1 MKFDLGHINKLIA
14 VSVEL
19 GAEVPHFHYQ
29 ELKLK
34 KGEIVFGKSAQKF
47 TEIVD
52 LVKKMGKTTPLVLHF
67 SGKGILNRSVAKTA
81 DYRHSLL
88 LNTNLNQFYFSD
100 FLATQ
105 NVYSSIIRK
114 DLVLPIVEEFKQAGV
129 EVVSFASGPFI
140 AAPLKSVIKKSFID
154 INNTRLQF
162 SDDLITHFTNDDN
175 YRTAT
180 ELGGDLIDHKQIGAI
195 ALATNFFQSIEGIV
209 IPEEELVSEVY
220 FNEAKQKN
228 IFHRFGAAMVI
239 FFFSILVG
247 NYLYLNYLNS
257 KIENNYGELAGFEDQ
272 LGEITFLQEEA
283 DRKQKL
289 LNSSGLLN
297 RKFLSY
303 YLMEISNTVPDDIAL
318 SMMSVRP
325 IEKEIKKRH
334 KIEFLSQTI
343 WIRGES
349 KSSDL
354 LSRWIEDLT
363 ENEWINK
370 VDILDYSYVKN
381 VGEFELELMIL

>member
-1 MKFDLGHINKLIA
+1 MKFDLGHINRLNT

-19 GAEVPHFHYQ
+19 NPEHTRFHFQ

-34 KGEIVFGKSAQKF
+34 KGEIVFGKSGQKF
-47 TEIVD
+47 LEIKD
-52 LVKKMGKTTPLVLHF
+52 LIKKMGKTTPVVLHF
-67 SGKGILNRSVAKTA
+67 TGKGILNRTVKRTE

-100 FLATQ
+100 YLEEE

-114 DLVLPIVEEFKQAGV
+114 DVVLPLLEEFKKGGV
-129 EVVSFASGPFI
+129 EVVSFASGPFVVG
-140 AAPLKSVIKKSFID
+140 PLREIVKNDFID
-154 INNTRLQF
+154 INQVKLLFTDGLIASHESHEDNTKTT
-162 SDDLITHFTNDDN
+162 D
-175 YRTAT
+175 
-180 ELGGDLIDHKQIGAI
+180 LGGDLIPNTQIGAV
-195 ALATNFFQSIEGIV
+195 AVGANFFHGF
-209 IPEEELVSEVY
+209 EELEIPQEELAVVTHL
-220 FNEAKQKN
+220 NEAKQKN
-228 IFHRFGAAMVI
+228 IFQRFGAAMVL
-239 FFFSILVG
+239 FFFTILVG

-257 KIENNYGELAGFEDQ
+257 KIEANYVELAGFEDQ
-272 LGEITFLQEEA
+272 LGEITFLEEEA

-297 RKFLSY
+297 RKFLSF
-303 YLMEISNTVPDDIAL
+303 YLMEISNTVPNDIAL

-325 IEKEIKKRH
+325 VEKEIKKRH
-334 KIEFLSQTI
+334 KIEFLAQTI
-343 WIRGES
+343 WIKGEA

-354 LSRWIEDLT
+354 LSRWIDDLK
-363 ENEWINK
+363 ENDWINK

>member
-1 MKFDLGHINKLIA
+1 MKLDLGHINKIIA
-14 VSVEL
+14 VSIEL
-19 GAEVPHFHYQ
+19 TNEEPLFHFH

-34 KGEIVFGKSAQKF
+34 KGEIVFGKSGQRFHEVK
-47 TEIVD
+47 D
-52 LVKKMGKTTPLVLHF
+52 LLKKTGKATPFVLHF
-67 SGKGILNRSVAKTA
+67 SGKGILDRSVKRTD

-100 FLATQ
+100 YLEDEM
-105 NVYSSIIRK
+105 VYSSIIRK
-114 DLVLPIVEEFKQAGV
+114 DVVLPIIEMLKEAGV
-129 EVVSFASGPFI
+129 EVVSFASGPFV
-140 AAPLKSVIKKSFID
+140 ACPLKSILAKEEIVINHTKLHFE
-154 INNTRLQF
+154 N
-162 SDDLITHFTNDDN
+162 DLISYHDKSDE
-175 YRTAT
+175 YRMSSN
-180 ELGGDLIDHKQIGAI
+180 LGGDLIDHTQLGAI
-195 ALATNFFQSIEGIV
+195 GVGANFFHQFDQLKM
-209 IPEEELVSEVY
+209 PEEELVDVTY
-220 FNEAKQKN
+220 YQEAKQKN

-239 FFFSILVG
+239 FFFVILVG
-247 NYLYLNYLNS
+247 NYLYLNHLNS
-257 KIENNYGELAGFEDQ
+257 KIEHNYGELAGFEDQ

-325 IEKEIKKRH
+325 VENEIKKRH

-354 LSRWIEDLT
+354 LSRWIDDLT